1 MRTAYEGTF
10 ESCLAFIRSEEKKD
24 ETSVFDLVQSE
35 ISDTLF
41 YVKEL
46 DGYDMYEGS
55 Y

>member
-1 MRTAYEGTF
+1 MHTVYEGTL
-10 ESCLAFIRSEEKKD
+10 ESCLAFIRSEEEND
-24 ETSVFDLVQSE
+24 ETLCFDLVQSN

-46 DGYDMYEGS
+46 DGYDTYEGS